1 LVTEWKVPVFSQRHE
16 REREG
21 PFFFKKKKKERKE
34 KKRIGF
40 VFYMKAEKPNLV
52 GDTSGLLVCV
62 WGAKYTIKLPL

>member
-1 LVTEWKVPVFSQRHE
+1 VFSQRQ

-21 PFFFKKKKKERKE
+21 PFFFKKKKKKKKKKKE